1 MSPTC
6 GRGVWPARVVIK
18 IGEENPWPWPV
29 PAATER
35 CCLTTANVD
44 SPRRLMAASGQ
55 RPSGVFVCCIRR
67 CLNCTKAAALPTNSW
82 YEHPKTRTTRSSW
95 SVVIVRPSSGGSD
108 PRPNR
113 RTLERRYPR
122 RISSDPCQPASR
134 RPSAYPSRQSRS
146 RSSQRLDAAAQW
158 RLGSRRATQRRTHK
172 VQARAG
178 GSSVAST
185 GLMPAQ

>member
-1 MSPTC
+1 MSDVSDVRPRRLAC
-6 GRGVWPARVVIK
+6 EGGDQDWGGK
-18 IGEENPWPWPV
+18 PWPWPV

-95 SVVIVRPSSGGSD
+95 SVVNVRPSSGGSD

-113 RTLERRYPR
+113 RTLEGGIRG
-122 RISSDPCQPASR
+122 
-134 RPSAYPSRQSRS
+134 
-146 RSSQRLDAAAQW
+146 
-158 RLGSRRATQRRTHK
+158 GSRPTHASPPVEGPRRTHRGRR
-172 VQARAG
+172 VQDHPSASVDSQGKPGWHRPAR
-178 GSSVAST
+178 
-185 GLMPAQ
+185 